1 MFVLKHQ
8 TVSRLLPESREKM
21 SPTHALGV
29 RFPTSP
35 LPRFLEPPRSP
46 HPAFRDVCQGGS
58 GDPDGS
64 LPTPT
69 PTPPLVPLSLG
80 FCSFSFFHGPS
91 AKGLRKLPAP
101 CPSRAR
107 SWGPGH
113 TPGQARPC
121 PCHLG
126 RPAPSSGP
134 LPPHSDPTEIAAPRA
149 APSEAAWGAAAPPAG
164 RWSCTPERA
173 VSPPEVLNFTLSGF
187 SGRVGR
193 ASARLPLPVREQ
205 GERIRDECL
214 APRPFHSPPFR
225 AAPLCPAQLQPFLDP
240 PCSLF
245 RSPSRDPTKSSRAPK
260 PTWTFSSPPLCLP
273 CLPPCWPRAGGG
285 GLLLE
290 TGHPALAP
298 TRRGLRVN

>member
-8 TVSRLLPESREKM
+8 TVSRLLPDSREKM

-69 PTPPLVPLSLG
+69 PPLVPLSLG
-80 FCSFSFFHGPS
+80 FCSFSFFHRPS

-101 CPSRAR
+101 GPSRAR

-134 LPPHSDPTEIAAPRA
+134 LPPHSDPTEIDLYPPSGDQAGWWLRA
-149 APSEAAWGAAAPPAG
+149 QPEGPSHRLWQHPLLGASQMTHPVPPSQA
-164 RWSCTPERA
+164 
-173 VSPPEVLNFTLSGF
+173 SPG
-187 SGRVGR
+187 
-193 ASARLPLPVREQ
+193 AST
-205 GERIRDECL
+205 
-214 APRPFHSPPFR
+214 FF
-225 AAPLCPAQLQPFLDP
+225 
-240 PCSLF
+240 CSL
-245 RSPSRDPTKSSRAPK
+245 PSSCKVLAARREG
-260 PTWTFSSPPLCLP
+260 PLSIS
-273 CLPPCWPRAGGG
+273 G
-285 GLLLE
+285 
-290 TGHPALAP
+290 
-298 TRRGLRVN
+298 